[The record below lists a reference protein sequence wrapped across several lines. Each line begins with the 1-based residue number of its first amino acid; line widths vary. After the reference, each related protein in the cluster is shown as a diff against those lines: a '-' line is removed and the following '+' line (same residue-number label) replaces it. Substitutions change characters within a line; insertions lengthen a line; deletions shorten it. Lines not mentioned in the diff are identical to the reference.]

1 MRSHNQRHPIY
12 WRRNDQEWQEFTL
25 MGIQPLQ
32 ANLPLVHVSYYEA
45 DAYARWAG
53 ARLPTEA
60 EWENAGS
67 RQKIDGNF
75 AENGHLHP
83 AVAHPDD
90 SHDSHDSLP
99 GSALWRCMGMDT
111 VQLFAVSGI

>member
-1 MRSHNQRHPIY
+1 
-12 WRRNDQEWQEFTL
+12 

-60 EWENAGS
+60 EWENAG
-67 RQKIDGNF
+67 
-75 AENGHLHP
+75 
-83 AVAHPDD
+83 
-90 SHDSHDSLP
+90 LP
-99 GSALWRCMGMDT
+99 PKNRWEFC
-111 VQLFAVSGI
+111 